1 MNGDRAKEFEVHCTD
16 EFTLK
21 LSPLVLPI
29 HFFVSSKYFSPNSF
43 KNIFPKM
50 GLPMWDMTEERSRV
64 GAEGQVSRTGI
75 RGANDLVQEVRKT

>member
-1 MNGDRAKEFEVHCTD
+1 MNGDRAKEFEVHCTY

-21 LSPLVLPI
+21 LSLLVLPI
-29 HFFVSSKYFSPNSF
+29 HFFVSSKYFSPNLF

-50 GLPMWDMTEERSRV
+50 GLPMWAITEERSRV